1 MNNVIKN
8 NINNINMINFQ
19 NMKFCQII
27 EPNNYIQ
34 NYDSDTISDTIS
46 DIDSNSDSASVS
58 YYSYSS
64 SSSFSPVSLNSN
76 NTNSINSTNS
86 TNSLNSLSSLDE
98 ENNYWLRPYSAKFRS
113 RLKTQTETQTPTQTQ
128 KPRQNPIQI
137 SNVYG
142 VYNKNPTSEHTSGL
156 DKDCPFIE
164 NLINKRINSC
174 IVGPSSHI
182 AAFLP
187 STVEIRSCFIPSW
200 KRKGRNR

>member
-8 NINNINMINFQ
+8 NTNFQ
-19 NMKFCQII
+19 DMKFCQII
-27 EPNNYIQ
+27 ETNNYIQ
-34 NYDSDTISDTIS
+34 NYDSDIISDT
-46 DIDSNSDSASVS
+46 DSNSDSGS
-58 YYSYSS
+58 YCSYNS
-64 SSSFSPVSLNSN
+64 SSSFSPISLNSN
-76 NTNSINSTNS
+76 YSNSTNS
-86 TNSLNSLSSLDE
+86 TNSNNSLSSLDE

-113 RLKTQTETQTPTQTQ
+113 RLKTQTQTQTPRQT
-128 KPRQNPIQI
+128 PIQI

-142 VYNKNPTSEHTSGL
+142 GYNKNSTSEHTSGL